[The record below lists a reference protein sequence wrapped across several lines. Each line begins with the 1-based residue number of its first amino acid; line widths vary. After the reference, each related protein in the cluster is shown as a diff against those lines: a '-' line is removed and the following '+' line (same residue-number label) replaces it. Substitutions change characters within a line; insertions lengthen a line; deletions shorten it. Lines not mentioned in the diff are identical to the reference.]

1 MVRILRF
8 YSSQYVS
15 QYVTRAGAQAAERRG
30 AVRHDTDVSGHCQW
44 QPDKKLLTSGG
55 LASEAVCLRVAF
67 DMRAQLCNRAELHRS
82 VRQLGLDR
90 SVSVKRVCHAIDH
103 AGFENSVAL
112 RLFDRCGLWRVIFG
126 GYAMLR
132 LGRFD

>member
-1 MVRILRF
+1 M
-8 YSSQYVS
+8 
-15 QYVTRAGAQAAERRG
+15 
-30 AVRHDTDVSGHCQW
+30 RHDTDVSGNCQW

-90 SVSVKRVCHAIDH
+90 SVSVKRIGHAIDD
-103 AGFENSVAL
+103 AGFENCVGL
-112 RLFDRCGLWRVIFG
+112 RLFERRGLWPLIFG
-126 GYAMLR
+126 GYHMLR
-132 LGRFD
+132 LGLSRFG